1 MRLYSANFYVH
12 KVIDPVKYKIDK
24 KGGATVGWVCDS
36 GWAWAFALNEKQ
48 HASSCPKIKHASAHF
63 DSTCKPRRTSWIL
76 ILTPFLIL
84 ELLALLEPGLHPS
97 EQQDGSMAEAGGS
110 AEA

>member
-36 GWAWAFALNEKQ
+36 GWAWAFALDEKQ